1 MLNKKQMQE
10 IFLFKFKMGC
20 KAEQITHNI
29 NKTFGPG
36 TAKEHIVQLWFRKF
50 FKEDKSLEDEDSG
63 RPSGVDNDQLKGSLK
78 PILLQLHDKLPKN
91 STSTILWS
99 FGIWSKLERWKSS
112 KSQWLMSW
120 PHIKSIIIKVSS
132 SLILRNNNEPFLN
145 WIVMRDEKWVLY
157 DN

>member
-1 MLNKKQMQE
+1 MLDKKQIRA
-10 IFLFKFKMGC
+10 IFLSSKC
-20 KAEQITHNI
+20 KAAEIAHNI
-29 NKTFGPG
+29 SDAFDPR
-36 TAKEHIVQLWFRKF
+36 TANECTVQRWIKKFRKG
-50 FKEDKSLEDEDSG
+50 DKSLEEEEQSG
-63 RPSGVDNDQLKGSLK
+63 QPSEVDNNNWEPSSKL
-78 PILLQLHDKLPKN
+78 ILLQLHEKLPKN
-91 STSTILWS
+91 SVSTILWS